1 MEKEKKMK
9 KGIILLFAAA
19 FILAG
24 CNNSGKKAEEDP
36 AEAPADSVQTISKK
50 TASDPKEEK
59 EVSAEEKAAAQEEEP
74 LFDILTTM
82 GTIRVKLYSKTPKH
96 RDNFIHLAIT
106 GYYDGVLFHRVVPDF
121 VIQAGDPNTRD
132 SSLID
137 QWGQGGPDYMIPPEF
152 VPEYT
157 HKKGALAAA
166 RSGDIAN
173 PMKESHGSQ
182 FYIVVSPEN
191 CQHLD
196 GEYTVFGEV
205 VSGLNTVDR
214 ISRVR
219 TDKYDRPL
227 KPIKIRDIKPSKVR
241 SKRTR
246 SIKKEESE

>member
-36 AEAPADSVQTISKK
+36 SEAPADSVQTIKK
-50 TASDPKEEK
+50 RSPADTKEEK
-59 EVSAEEKAAAQEEEP
+59 ELSAEEKAAAQEEEP

-182 FYIVVSPEN
+182 FY
-191 CQHLD
+191 
-196 GEYTVFGEV
+196 
-205 VSGLNTVDR
+205 GLNTVDR

-246 SIKKEESE
+246 SIKKEENE

>member
-36 AEAPADSVQTISKK
+36 SEAPADSVQTIKK
-50 TASDPKEEK
+50 RSPADTKEEK
-59 EVSAEEKAAAQEEEP
+59 ELSAEEKAAAQEEEP

-205 VSGLNTVDR
+205 VSGLNTIDR

-246 SIKKEESE
+246 SIKKEENE